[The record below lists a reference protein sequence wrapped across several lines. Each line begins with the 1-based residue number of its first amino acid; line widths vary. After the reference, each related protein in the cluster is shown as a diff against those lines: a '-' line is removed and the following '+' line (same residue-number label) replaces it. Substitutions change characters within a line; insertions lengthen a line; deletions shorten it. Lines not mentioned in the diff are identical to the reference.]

1 MTRAERLGSLAFLAL
16 SALAAL
22 AAAALT
28 LAVTFGGPKPIA
40 ALESINSPFKG
51 LDYRQMPA
59 ISRFTARDGTALAY
73 RHYAATPASATTNA
87 AAPRRIVLV
96 HGSSASSRSLHPMAM
111 ALVAGGFAVDVL
123 DMRGHGDSGTRGHIA
138 YIGQLEDDVADFMKT
153 VPHAGPNTLL
163 GFSSGAGF
171 VLRFSASPQTALF
184 DRYVL
189 LAPFLVE
196 APSNRPNSD
205 IKSGGWASVGLP
217 RIIALTVLN
226 RFGIERWNDLPVT
239 QFALTAEA
247 AKFLTP
253 SYSYALATNF
263 GTHLDYAGDI
273 RRAPANLKLIAGVDD
288 ELMFPERYA
297 DVFKAAGKDQ
307 AVTLVPGAN
316 HIGLTLNAPAL
327 AAIVAACRD

>member
-73 RHYAATPASATTNA
+73 RHYAATPAPATTNA

-96 HGSSASSRSLHPMAM
+96 HGSSASSRSLHPMAL
-111 ALVAGGFAVDVL
+111 ALVAAGFAVDVF

-163 GFSSGAGF
+163 GFSAGAGF
-171 VLRFSASPQTALF
+171 VLRFSASSQTALF

-189 LAPFLVE
+189 LAPFLIQ
-196 APSNRPNSD
+196 APTNRPAHESG
-205 IKSGGWASVGLP
+205 GGWASVGLP

-239 QFALTAEA
+239 QFALNAEA
-247 AKFLTP
+247 AKFLTTG
-253 SYSYALATNF
+253 YSYALATNF
-263 GTHLDYAGDI
+263 GAHLDYAGDI